1 MCTGVICGTWT
12 VILAPVKKTENY
24 NKFLKYWILQ
34 EKHENFTKNP
44 PNYSFNRH
52 RLIKGIWL
60 PMRSMPMTVNIFRLF
75 FYYKMKI
82 NKKNLSWQKNLIS
95 YFLVIEFVLG
105 INVTNLDDMNAFAA
119 RILTTYFGCLP
130 LFINVNF
137 DI

>member
-1 MCTGVICGTWT
+1 
-12 VILAPVKKTENY
+12 
-24 NKFLKYWILQ
+24 
-34 EKHENFTKNP
+34 
-44 PNYSFNRH
+44 
-52 RLIKGIWL
+52 
-60 PMRSMPMTVNIFRLF
+60 MTVNIFRLF